1 MLEAQAA
8 TVRSLAFAAATLKP
22 RASVD
27 HEGKAKTCVLTLTQD
42 RKKYETERY
51 RAEKKGTQYSKKERA
66 ERFKEPRSD
75 RTVVE
80 AASYEAT
87 KGADEQAALLQ
98 DRKWS
103 TLNGVTLAKAVE
115 SKEFAMYIFATSRD
129 LNSEYYSNL
138 VKSPNSMLTDYYS
151 SGENLKK
158 SELDALNPRYEL
170 LCSTKVWR
178 ETRKIESALQTSI
191 HQL

>member
-1 MLEAQAA
+1 MAGAA
-8 TVRSLAFAAATLKP
+8 IE
-22 RASVD
+22 RAVPP
-27 HEGKAKTCVLTLTQD
+27 TLTQD

-87 KGADEQAALLQ
+87 KGTDEQAVLLQ

-103 TLNGVTLAKAVE
+103 TLNGVTLAKAME
-115 SKEFAMYIFATSRD
+115 SKKFAIVVY
-129 LNSEYYSNL
+129 
-138 VKSPNSMLTDYYS
+138 
-151 SGENLKK
+151 
-158 SELDALNPRYEL
+158 
-170 LCSTKVWR
+170 
-178 ETRKIESALQTSI
+178 
-191 HQL
+191 

>member
-1 MLEAQAA
+1 MILLGFVSP
-8 TVRSLAFAAATLKP
+8 TSLDFVRLFGFSRFAAATLKP

-27 HEGKAKTCVLTLTQD
+27 HEGKAKTCVQTVLQD

-87 KGADEQAALLQ
+87 KGAVEQAALLQ

-103 TLNGVTLAKAVE
+103 TLNGVTLAKAMPNVPG
-115 SKEFAMYIFATSRD
+115 KENYEGSVQ
-129 LNSEYYSNL
+129 LQ
-138 VKSPNSMLTDYYS
+138 V
-151 SGENLKK
+151 
-158 SELDALNPRYEL
+158 RYL
-170 LCSTKVWR
+170 
-178 ETRKIESALQTSI
+178 
-191 HQL
+191 